1 MDSFPWLLNQLL
13 EEKLPL
19 LAESELREEFT
30 TAFILFETYR
40 AKGVEALFTRLG
52 EEAVIGA
59 VFASF
64 LSQ

>member
-1 MDSFPWLLNQLL
+1 M
-13 EEKLPL
+13 

-30 TAFILFETYR
+30 TAFILFVTYR

-64 LSQ
+64 HSFFISLSPINYWRM